1 MGKRGMYAPSRSQQ
15 NQADVDRINDIR
27 TASVGSGVKADRLQQ
42 WAVEWEQFC
51 LWIVTKFGDEYGDDG
66 NKP

>member
-1 MGKRGMYAPSRSQQ
+1 MHPLSHSRIKLT
-15 NQADVDRINDIR
+15 VDRVNDIR

-51 LWIVTKFGDEYGDDG
+51 LWIVTEFGDEYGDDG
-66 NKP
+66 DKP